1 MAKFYTVDYIEI
13 SKHLYDKDKA
23 KKKSQTWIFFFQ
35 FLKFNKH

>member
-23 KKKSQTWIFFFQ
+23 KKNLKLGFFF
-35 FLKFNKH
+35 FNS